1 MNTLSFTAIFLLS
14 ACCQLFGQSGVT
26 LTATVHGVSPYD
38 TLTIDEL
45 RHMEHE
51 FILNI
56 PVATGALTA
65 TMGGAEGDTSLLVR
79 TFPLSEHS
87 NADGTYLTPADGGGW
102 KLGLGHYIG
111 IDRFYWSLKREDGS
125 LLGSGQWQFDE

>member
-1 MNTLSFTAIFLLS
+1 MNAFSVTVFFLLS
-14 ACCQLFGQSGVT
+14 ATCQLFGQSDVSLSVT
-26 LTATVHGVSPYD
+26 LHGVSPYD
-38 TLTIDEL
+38 TLTTEEL
-45 RHMEHE
+45 RQLEHE

-87 NADGTYLTPADGGGW
+87 NADGTYVAPADGGGW
-102 KLGLGHYIG
+102 RLGLGHYIG
-111 IDRFYWSLKREDGS
+111 IDSFHWSLMSADGS